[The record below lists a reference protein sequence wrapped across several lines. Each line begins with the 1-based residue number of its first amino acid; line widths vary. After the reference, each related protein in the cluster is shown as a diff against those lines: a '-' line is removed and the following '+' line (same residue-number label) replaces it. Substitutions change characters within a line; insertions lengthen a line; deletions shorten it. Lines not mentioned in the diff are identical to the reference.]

1 MQQYLER
8 CRKKVETYYQELA
21 RVNGMHEFEQKLAR
35 GAVYC
40 GIDEAGRGPLAGPVV
55 AAAVIMPSD
64 CSIPYINDSKQLSEK
79 KREELYEV
87 IMKEAVSVGVGI
99 SSEDVIDEINILQ
112 ATYQAMRKAV
122 VSLDPLPEV
131 LINDAVQ
138 IPGLPMRQVPVIKG
152 DAKCYSIAA
161 ASIIAKVTRDRM
173 MKEYDR
179 QYPDYGF
186 AGNKGYGSE
195 MHIQALKTIGPC
207 PIHRRSFI
215 KNFGFGE

>member
-1 MQQYLER
+1 
-8 CRKKVETYYQELA
+8 
-21 RVNGMHEFEQKLAR
+21 
-35 GAVYC
+35 
-40 GIDEAGRGPLAGPVV
+40 
-55 AAAVIMPSD
+55 
-64 CSIPYINDSKQLSEK
+64 
-79 KREELYEV
+79 
-87 IMKEAVSVGVGI
+87 
-99 SSEDVIDEINILQ
+99 
-112 ATYQAMRKAV
+112 
-122 VSLDPLPEV
+122 
-131 LINDAVQ
+131 
-138 IPGLPMRQVPVIKG
+138 MRQVPVIKG